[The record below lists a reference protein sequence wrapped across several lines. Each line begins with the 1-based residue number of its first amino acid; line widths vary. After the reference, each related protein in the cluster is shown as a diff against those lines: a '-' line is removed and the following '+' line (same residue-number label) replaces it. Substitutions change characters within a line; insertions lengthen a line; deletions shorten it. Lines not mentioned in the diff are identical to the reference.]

1 MTQVIATWAPTGA
14 RLRHPI
20 SIYSPSKVFSSR
32 DVEIRVY
39 ALTQEWN
46 EFYAIREDV
55 FLRVDQIVA
64 ESGTSFAFPSQTLY
78 FGRDDGLDQE
88 RSESAEQMVGD

>member
-1 MTQVIATWAPTGA
+1 VLAN
-14 RLRHPI
+14 LREMLYAHPKI
-20 SIYSPSKVFSSR
+20 ERSTVRVRYVGYGPSSR
-32 DVEIRVY
+32 DVQIRVY

-46 EFYAIREDV
+46 EFYAIREDI

-78 FGRDDGLDQE
+78 FGRDDGLDRE
-88 RSESAEQMVGD
+88 LSEAASG